1 MKGGGVGFWGF
12 LGGLE
17 FVGDFFGGVGILGL
31 NILKKLEKN

>member
-1 MKGGGVGFWGF
+1 MKGGV
-12 LGGLE
+12 LE